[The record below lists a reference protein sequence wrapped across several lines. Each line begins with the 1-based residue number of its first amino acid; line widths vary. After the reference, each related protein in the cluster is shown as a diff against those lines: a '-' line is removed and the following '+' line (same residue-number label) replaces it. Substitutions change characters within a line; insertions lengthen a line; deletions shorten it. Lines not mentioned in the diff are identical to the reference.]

1 MSTGQVRRRK
11 ERNVKLNDIRMG
23 VLGGTM
29 CSLWA
34 SISLGDML
42 QTLLTAALGTLVSF
56 ATSQL
61 LGRWTKRK
69 KE

>member
-1 MSTGQVRRRK
+1 MSTGQARRRK

-61 LGRWTKRK
+61 LGRWIKRK

>member
-1 MSTGQVRRRK
+1 
-11 ERNVKLNDIRMG
+11 MG

-34 SISLGDML
+34 SVSLGDML

-61 LGRWTKRK
+61 LGRWAKRK
-69 KE
+69 K